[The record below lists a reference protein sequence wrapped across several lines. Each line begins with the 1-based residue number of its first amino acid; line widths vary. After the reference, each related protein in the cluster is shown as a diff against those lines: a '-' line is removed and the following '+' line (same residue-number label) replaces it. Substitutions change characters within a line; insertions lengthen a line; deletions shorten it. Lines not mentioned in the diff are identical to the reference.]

1 MNDDGDISIYKNL
14 LKFKLWSNIAKEKI
28 ILADFS
34 SVKFGLADRFIGIL
48 SLYMLAKETGRTL
61 KIYHTKDFLLE
72 KYLLPNKVNWI
83 IKSKEIAYGLNESRP
98 LISSLSRNSLRLI
111 GIPDLNPRVKQYHAY
126 TNMDFRDFIQ
136 NDRLNRYNRCELFK
150 ELFVFSP
157 HLQSLVDTALILIG
171 THRFIAV
178 HLRFLNMLEG
188 VEPDAM
194 NKEGDLS
201 KKNKI
206 KLINKCKKIIHGLH
220 NQYPDIDILLISDSN
235 TFLEEAFPSYVKI
248 LPGRVGHI
256 SSDIM
261 EKDSIVD
268 KAFTDMFL
276 LTKAEFICNITG
288 CGLRKSGF
296 SKMAAEFGGIPFK
309 TIEIED

>member
-1 MNDDGDISIYKNL
+1 MDVDGDISIYKNL

-72 KYLLPNKVNWI
+72 RYLLPNKVNWK

-98 LISSLSRNSLRLI
+98 LISSLSRRCLRLK
-111 GIPDLNPRVKQYHAY
+111 GLPDLNTRIRQYHAY
-126 TNMDFRDFIQ
+126 TNLNFREHIQ
-136 NDRLNRYNRCELFK
+136 NDRLSRYNRCELFK
-150 ELFVFSP
+150 DLFVFSP
-157 HLQSLVDTALILIG
+157 HLQSLVDSAITLIN
-171 THRFIAV
+171 TNRFIAV
-178 HLRFLNMLEG
+178 HLRFLNLLEG
-188 VEPDAM
+188 VEPNTT
-194 NKEGDLS
+194 NKEGELS

-206 KLINKCKKIIHGLH
+206 KLIKKCKKIIHDLH

-235 TFLEEAFPSYVKI
+235 TFLEKAFPPYVKK